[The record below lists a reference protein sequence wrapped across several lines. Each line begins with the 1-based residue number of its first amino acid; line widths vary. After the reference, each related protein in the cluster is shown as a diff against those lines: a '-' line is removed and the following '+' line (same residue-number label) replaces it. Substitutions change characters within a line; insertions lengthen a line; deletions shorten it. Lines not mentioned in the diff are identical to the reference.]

1 MHPVVLSLQK
11 VCTKSFTFVPKNGNK
26 IVTIEEGTP
35 VVLPLFG
42 LHRDSKYYEQPNV
55 FKRERFVGNN
65 KDNVNK
71 YTFLPS
77 GEGPRACLG
86 TRLL

>member
-11 VCTKSFTFVPKNGNK
+11 VCTKSFTLVPKNGNK

-42 LHRDSKYYEQPNV
+42 LHRDSKYYEQPN
-55 FKRERFVGNN
+55 KRTSVRFCLLA
-65 KDNVNK
+65 KDPELV
-71 YTFLPS
+71 
-77 GEGPRACLG
+77 
-86 TRLL
+86 

>member
-1 MHPVVLSLQK
+1 M
-11 VCTKSFTFVPKNGNK
+11 
-26 IVTIEEGTP
+26 TIEEGTP

-42 LHRDSKYYEQPNV
+42 LHRDSKYSEQSNV
-55 FKRERFVGNN
+55 FKPERFGGNN

-86 TRLL
+86 ITLL